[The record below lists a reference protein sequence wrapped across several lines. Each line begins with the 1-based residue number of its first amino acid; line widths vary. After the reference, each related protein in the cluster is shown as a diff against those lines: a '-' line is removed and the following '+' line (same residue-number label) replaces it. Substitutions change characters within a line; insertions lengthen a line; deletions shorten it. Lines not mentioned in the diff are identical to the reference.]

1 MCIFHTQSQ
10 LSPAAFC
17 FFFEFLLPRTTP
29 PDSFSTSCWG
39 EMTPPQSAGDW
50 NHNQLLIFRA
60 ETESSCSLDF
70 IQRYAIS
77 LYSSGGLFYSFA
89 QEEQR
94 QRGGSTI
101 CVLELSYQ
109 HQPCEGG
116 EKFWKARWRGRTRSV
131 LVHQKGQMSD
141 CFKSFPT
148 GAEILIFAAQEH
160 YQYPQREAVIIINES
175 HFQTNALAVQSACD
189 LQSKAK
195 QSKGS
200 QQTRNEQSVS
210 ILLLQSELISL
221 ICLPRWLCSR
231 WLIHEHVENGA
242 SPEDATLLFE

>member
-1 MCIFHTQSQ
+1 MPLACIHQ
-10 LSPAAFC
+10 AG
-17 FFFEFLLPRTTP
+17 
-29 PDSFSTSCWG
+29 FSTHLPKKNKG
-39 EMTPPQSAGDW
+39 REVGAQFVF
-50 NHNQLLIFRA
+50 L
-60 ETESSCSLDF
+60 SSH
-70 IQRYAIS
+70 INIS
-77 LYSSGGLFYSFA
+77 HV
-89 QEEQR
+89 R
-94 QRGGSTI
+94 
-101 CVLELSYQ
+101 
-109 HQPCEGG
+109 GG
-116 EKFWKARWRGRTRSV
+116 EKFWKARWKGRTRSV

-160 YQYPQREAVIIINES
+160 YQYPQREAMIIINES

-210 ILLLQSELISL
+210 ILLLQLELISL